1 MNQLHVEF
9 PQLEEAAALLDA
21 CPLAVVLLDASGRI
35 RACNRAFA
43 SLTGVVHGSRVA
55 EPEELRKEGLLEPLL
70 GRGTLVNWILPDG
83 DERWLA
89 VESRPLAGMDGAT
102 ARFYV
107 DVTEK
112 LRLRKERDGLRAEL
126 KQLSLKDET
135 LTSLMNRRGL
145 LQSLEPLVARSRRYD
160 NPLSIVAM
168 GLEVQQD
175 RQKLLV
181 RISYLLRDQTRWAD
195 LLGCNDDH
203 DFILI
208 LQETPR
214 ESALRLVE
222 KLTAH
227 LQRVSASASSPVSA
241 CYGVTHCLRDDDA
254 ETLLE
259 RAEAALGE
267 ARKQQNGTVI
277 SR

>member
-1 MNQLHVEF
+1 MLNSLS
-9 PQLEEAAALLDA
+9 LEEAAALLDA
-21 CPLAVVLLDASGRI
+21 CPLAVLLLDASGRI
-35 RACNRAFA
+35 RASNGAFDT
-43 SLTGVVHGSRVA
+43 LTGVIPGAGINAA
-55 EPEELRKEGLLEPLL
+55 EDLRKEGLLEPLL
-70 GRGTLVNWILPDG
+70 GHGTLVNWIMTDG

-89 VESRPLAGMDGAT
+89 VESRPLAGIAGGT
-102 ARFYV
+102 ARFYI
-107 DVTEK
+107 DVTER
-112 LRLRKERDGLRAEL
+112 LRLRKECDGLHAQL
-126 KQLSLKDET
+126 KQLALKDET

-145 LQSLEPLVARSRRYD
+145 LHSLEPLVARSRRYD
-160 NPLSIVAM
+160 SPLSIVAM

-175 RQKLLV
+175 RQKHLV
-181 RISYLLRDQTRWAD
+181 RISHLLRDQTRWAD

-208 LQETPR
+208 LQETTR

-222 KLTAH
+222 KMTGH

-267 ARKQQNGTVI
+267 ARTQGNGTVI

>member
-1 MNQLHVEF
+1 MLNTLT
-9 PQLEEAAALLDA
+9 LEEAANLLDA
-21 CPLAVVLLDASGRI
+21 CPLGILLLDGSGCI
-35 RACNRAFA
+35 RACNSAFA
-43 SLTGVVHGSRVA
+43 NLTGAVYGMAVS

-70 GRGTLVNWILPDG
+70 GSGTLVNWIMPDG
-83 DERWLA
+83 DERWLT
-89 VESRPLAGMDGAT
+89 VESRPLTGTDGGT

-135 LTSLMNRRGL
+135 LTSLLNRRGL
-145 LQSLEPLVARSRRYD
+145 LHSLDPLVARCRRYD
-160 NPLSIVAM
+160 KPLAVIAM
-168 GLEVQQD
+168 GLEVQKE
-175 RQKLLV
+175 RQKLMV

-203 DFILI
+203 DFLII
-208 LQETPR
+208 LQETTR

-222 KLTAH
+222 KLTAQLKH
-227 LQRVSASASSPVSA
+227 VSASASSPASA
-241 CYGVTHCLRDDDA
+241 SYGVTQCQHDDDA

-259 RAEAALGE
+259 RAEAPLGK
-267 ARKQQNGTVI
+267 ARTQPKGTVI
-277 SR
+277 SL

>member
-1 MNQLHVEF
+1 MLNSLT
-9 PQLEEAAALLDA
+9 LEEATTLLDA
-21 CPLAVVLLDASGRI
+21 CPLAILLLDASGSI
-35 RACNRAFA
+35 HACNRAFA
-43 SLTGVVHGSRVA
+43 SLTGVVSDMTTT

-70 GRGTLVNWILPDG
+70 GSGTLVNWIMSDG

-89 VESRPLAGMDGAT
+89 VESRPLTGSDGGM

-145 LQSLEPLVARSRRYD
+145 LHALEPLIARCRRYD
-160 NPLSIVAM
+160 RPLSVIAM
-168 GLEVQQD
+168 GLGAQEE
-175 RQKLLV
+175 RQKLMV
-181 RISYLLRDQTRWAD
+181 KISFLLRDQTRWAD

-203 DFILI
+203 DFLII
-208 LQETPR
+208 LQESTR

-222 KLTAH
+222 KLTAQ
-227 LQRVSASASSPVSA
+227 LKQISAS
-241 CYGVTHCLRDDDA
+241 YGVTQCQHDDDV

-267 ARKQQNGTVI
+267 ARTQPTGTVI

>member
-1 MNQLHVEF
+1 MLNSLT
-9 PQLEEAAALLDA
+9 LEEAAKLLDA
-21 CPLAVVLLDASGRI
+21 CPLGILLLDGAGCI
-35 RACNRAFA
+35 RACNSAFA
-43 SLTGVVHGSRVA
+43 SLTGVVSGTAVS

-70 GRGTLVNWILPDG
+70 GSGTLVNWIMPDG

-89 VESRPLAGMDGAT
+89 VESRPLTGTDGGS

-145 LQSLEPLVARSRRYD
+145 LHSLEPLVARCRRYD
-160 NPLSIVAM
+160 KPLSVIAM
-168 GLEVQQD
+168 ALEEQKEK
-175 RQKLLV
+175 QKLLV
-181 RISYLLRDQTRWAD
+181 NISYLLRDQTRWAD

-203 DFILI
+203 DFLII
-208 LQETPR
+208 LQETTR

-222 KLTAH
+222 KLSARLKH
-227 LQRVSASASSPVSA
+227 LSASTSSPVSA
-241 CYGVTHCLRDDDA
+241 CYGITQCQHDDDA
-254 ETLLE
+254 ETLLQ

-267 ARKQQNGTVI
+267 ARTQPKGTVI

>member
-1 MNQLHVEF
+1 M
-9 PQLEEAAALLDA
+9 
-21 CPLAVVLLDASGRI
+21 
-35 RACNRAFA
+35 
-43 SLTGVVHGSRVA
+43 
-55 EPEELRKEGLLEPLL
+55 
-70 GRGTLVNWILPDG
+70 PDG

-89 VESRPLAGMDGAT
+89 VESRSLTGTEVGT

-135 LTSLMNRRGL
+135 LTSLMNRCGL
-145 LQSLEPLVARSRRYD
+145 LHSLEPLVARCRRYD
-160 NPLSIVAM
+160 SPLSIIAM
-168 GLEVQQD
+168 GVEVQQE
-175 RQKLLV
+175 RPELLV

-195 LLGCNDDH
+195 LLGCNENH
-203 DFILI
+203 DFLLI
-208 LQETPR
+208 LQETTR
-214 ESALRLVE
+214 ESALRLVD
-222 KLTAH
+222 KLAAQ
-227 LQRVSASASSPVSA
+227 LKQISASATSPVSA
-241 CYGVTHCLRDDDA
+241 RYGVTHCQHDDDA

-267 ARKQQNGTVI
+267 ARTQLTGVVI

>member
-1 MNQLHVEF
+1 MLNSLTF
-9 PQLEEAAALLDA
+9 EEAANLLDA
-21 CPLAVVLLDASGRI
+21 CPLAVVLLDASGSI

-43 SLTGVVHGSRVA
+43 SLTGTLSDTA
-55 EPEELRKEGLLEPLL
+55 AIESEELRKEGLLEPLL
-70 GRGTLVNWILPDG
+70 GSGTLVNWIMPDG

-89 VESRPLAGMDGAT
+89 VESRSLTGTEVGT

-135 LTSLMNRRGL
+135 LTSLMNRCGL
-145 LQSLEPLVARSRRYD
+145 LHSLEPLVARCRRYD
-160 NPLSIVAM
+160 SPLSIIAM
-168 GLEVQQD
+168 GVEVQQE
-175 RQKLLV
+175 RPELLV

-195 LLGCNDDH
+195 LLGCNENH
-203 DFILI
+203 DFLLI
-208 LQETPR
+208 LQETTR
-214 ESALRLVE
+214 ESALRLVD
-222 KLTAH
+222 KLAAKLKH
-227 LQRVSASASSPVSA
+227 ISASATSPVSA
-241 CYGVTHCLRDDDA
+241 RYGVTHCQHDDDA

-267 ARKQQNGTVI
+267 ARTQLTGAVI

>member
-1 MNQLHVEF
+1 MMNSLT
-9 PQLEEAAALLDA
+9 LEEAAALLDA
-21 CPLAVVLLDASGRI
+21 SPLAILLLDASGSI

-43 SLTGVVHGSRVA
+43 SLTGVVFATEVT
-55 EPEELRKEGLLEPLL
+55 EPEALRKEGLLEPLL
-70 GRGTLVNWILPDG
+70 GSGTLVNWIMPDG

-89 VESRPLAGMDGAT
+89 VESRPLTGTDGTT
-102 ARFYV
+102 ARFYA

-112 LRLRKERDGLRAEL
+112 LRLRKERDGLHAEL

-145 LQSLEPLVARSRRYD
+145 MHSLEHLVARCRRYD
-160 NPLSIVAM
+160 SPLSIIAL
-168 GLEVQQD
+168 GLGDQED

-195 LLGCNDDH
+195 LVGCNDNH
-203 DFILI
+203 DFLII
-208 LQETPR
+208 LQETTR
-214 ESALRLVE
+214 ESALQLVE
-222 KLTAH
+222 KLAAQ
-227 LQRVSASASSPVSA
+227 LKQISASASSPASA
-241 CYGVTHCLRDDDA
+241 CYGVTHCQHDDDA

-259 RAEAALGE
+259 RAEAALGQ
-267 ARKQQNGTVI
+267 ARTQKNGTVI

>member
-1 MNQLHVEF
+1 MLNSLTS
-9 PQLEEAAALLDA
+9 EEAAALLDA
-21 CPLAVVLLDASGRI
+21 CPLAIVLLDASGRI

-43 SLTGVVHGSRVA
+43 SLTGVAPGAGIDESEA
-55 EPEELRKEGLLEPLL
+55 LRNEGLLEPLL
-70 GRGTLVNWILPDG
+70 GSGTLVNWIMPDG

-89 VESRPLAGMDGAT
+89 VEIRPLEGTAAGT

-112 LRLRKERDGLRAEL
+112 LRLRKDRDGLRAEL
-126 KQLSLKDET
+126 KLLSLKDDF

-145 LQSLEPLVARSRRYD
+145 LHSLEPLVARSRRYD
-160 NPLSIVAM
+160 SPLSIIAM
-168 GLEVQQD
+168 GLEVPQE

-195 LLGCNDDH
+195 LLGCNDNH
-203 DFILI
+203 DFLLI
-208 LQETPR
+208 LQETTR

-227 LQRVSASASSPVSA
+227 LERISASASSAISVR
-241 CYGVTHCLRDDDA
+241 YGVTHCLRDDDA

-267 ARKQQNGTVI
+267 ARREQNGAVI
-277 SR
+277 NR

>member
-1 MNQLHVEF
+1 MLNTLT
-9 PQLEEAAALLDA
+9 LEEATNLLDA
-21 CPLAVVLLDASGRI
+21 CPLGILLLDGSGCI
-35 RACNRAFA
+35 RACNSAFA
-43 SLTGVVHGSRVA
+43 RLTGVVSGKAISD
-55 EPEELRKEGLLEPLL
+55 PEVLREEGLLEPLL
-70 GRGTLVNWILPDG
+70 GSGTLVNWIMPDG

-89 VESRPLAGMDGAT
+89 VESRPLTGTDGGT

-145 LQSLEPLVARSRRYD
+145 LHSLEPLVARCRRYD
-160 NPLSIVAM
+160 KPLSVIAM
-168 GLEVQQD
+168 GLEVQEE

-181 RISYLLRDQTRWAD
+181 NISYLLRDQTRWAD

-203 DFILI
+203 DFLII
-208 LQETPR
+208 LQETAP
-214 ESALRLVE
+214 ESALRLIE
-222 KLTAH
+222 KITARLKH
-227 LQRVSASASSPVSA
+227 VSTGASSPASA
-241 CYGVTHCLRDDDA
+241 CYGVTQCQHDDDA

-267 ARKQQNGTVI
+267 ARTQQKGTVI
-277 SR
+277 SL

>member
-1 MNQLHVEF
+1 MLNSLT
-9 PQLEEAAALLDA
+9 LEETANLLDA
-21 CPLAVVLLDASGRI
+21 CPLGILLLDGSGCI
-35 RACNRAFA
+35 RACNSAFA
-43 SLTGVVHGSRVA
+43 SLTVGVSGTAVS

-70 GRGTLVNWILPDG
+70 GSGTLVNWIMPDG

-89 VESRPLAGMDGAT
+89 VESRPLTGTDGGT
-102 ARFYV
+102 VRFYV

-112 LRLRKERDGLRAEL
+112 LRLRKERDGLCAEL

-135 LTSLMNRRGL
+135 FTSLMNRRGL
-145 LQSLEPLVARSRRYD
+145 LHSLDPLVARCRRYD
-160 NPLSIVAM
+160 KPLSVIAM
-168 GLEVQQD
+168 GLVEQQG
-175 RQKLLV
+175 RQNLLV
-181 RISYLLRDQTRWAD
+181 KISYLLRDQTRWAD

-203 DFILI
+203 DFLII
-208 LQETPR
+208 LQETTR

-222 KLTAH
+222 KLTAQLKH
-227 LQRVSASASSPVSA
+227 VSASAPSPASA
-241 CYGVTHCLRDDDA
+241 CYGVTQCQNDDDA

-267 ARKQQNGTVI
+267 ARTQQKGTPI

>member
-1 MNQLHVEF
+1 MLNSLT
-9 PQLEEAAALLDA
+9 LEEAAALLDV
-21 CPLAVVLLDASGRI
+21 CPLAVLLLDASGRI
-35 RACNRAFA
+35 RGCNRAFA
-43 SLTGVVHGSRVA
+43 SLTGVVPGAALA
-55 EPEELRKEGLLEPLL
+55 EPEALRKEGLLEPLL
-70 GRGTLVNWILPDG
+70 GSGTLVNWIMPDG

-89 VESRPLAGMDGAT
+89 VDARTLAGAHPGT

-126 KQLSLKDET
+126 KLLSLKDET

-145 LQSLEPLVARSRRYD
+145 LHSLEPLVARSRRYD
-160 NPLSIVAM
+160 SPLSIIAM
-168 GLEVQQD
+168 SLEVPQE

-203 DFILI
+203 DFLLI
-208 LQETPR
+208 LQETTR

-222 KLTAH
+222 KLTVH
-227 LQRVSASASSPVSA
+227 MQRISASASSPVSA

-254 ETLLE
+254 ESLLA

-267 ARKQQNGTVI
+267 ARKQQNGTVV

>member
-1 MNQLHVEF
+1 MFDSLT
-9 PQLEEAAALLDA
+9 LENTAALLDA
-21 CPLAVVLLDASGRI
+21 CPLAILLLDGSGSI

-43 SLTGVVHGSRVA
+43 SLTGVVSGMATS

-70 GRGTLVNWILPDG
+70 GSSTLINWIMPDG

-89 VESRPLAGMDGAT
+89 VESQPLSDGDGGT
-102 ARFYV
+102 VRFYI

-112 LRLRKERDGLRAEL
+112 LRLRNERDALRAEL
-126 KQLSLKDET
+126 KQFSLKDET

-145 LQSLEPLVARSRRYD
+145 LHALEPLVARCRRYD
-160 NPLSIVAM
+160 RPLSVIAM
-168 GLEVQQD
+168 AFEAQEE

-195 LLGCNDDH
+195 LLGCNENH
-203 DFILI
+203 DFLII
-208 LQETPR
+208 LQETTR
-214 ESALRLVE
+214 ESALRMVE
-222 KLTAH
+222 KLTAQMKQ
-227 LQRVSASASSPVSA
+227 LSASGSATGSA
-241 CYGVTHCLRDDDA
+241 CYGVTQCQHDDDA

-267 ARKQQNGTVI
+267 ARTQLSGTVI

>member
-1 MNQLHVEF
+1 MLNSLT
-9 PQLEEAAALLDA
+9 LEEAATLLDA
-21 CPLAVVLLDASGRI
+21 CPVAILLLDSSGSM

-43 SLTGVVHGSRVA
+43 SLTGVVSDTA
-55 EPEELRKEGLLEPLL
+55 AIAPEELRKEGLLEPLL
-70 GRGTLVNWILPDG
+70 GSGTLVNWIMPDG

-89 VESRPLAGMDGAT
+89 VESRPLTGSEGGT

-112 LRLRKERDGLRAEL
+112 LRLRKERDGLHAEL

-145 LQSLEPLVARSRRYD
+145 LHSLEPLVARCRRYD
-160 NPLSIVAM
+160 RPLSVIAM
-168 GLEVQQD
+168 GLDAQEE
-175 RQKLLV
+175 RQKRLV
-181 RISYLLRDQTRWAD
+181 NISYLLRDQTRWAD
-195 LLGCNDDH
+195 LLGCNDNH
-203 DFILI
+203 DFLII
-208 LQETPR
+208 LQETTR

-222 KLTAH
+222 KLTAQLKH
-227 LQRVSASASSPVSA
+227 VSASASSPASA
-241 CYGVTHCLRDDDA
+241 CYGVTQCQHDDDT

-259 RAEAALGE
+259 RAEAALSE
-267 ARKQQNGTVI
+267 ARTQQKGTVI